1 MKIDAPL
8 VNAWMTSSGP
18 MAGLIENRPCY
29 KARLVRESD
38 WRKIMAVVRA
48 AEEIEKCNDGPI
60 LMSRVDIEGEAR
72 DALDALRK
80 HLAKK

>member
-1 MKIDAPL
+1 MKINQATYNDGGEQWTAVP
-8 VNAWMTSSGP
+8 T
-18 MAGLIENRPCY
+18 
-29 KARLVRESD
+29 KT

-72 DALDALRK
+72 GALDALRK